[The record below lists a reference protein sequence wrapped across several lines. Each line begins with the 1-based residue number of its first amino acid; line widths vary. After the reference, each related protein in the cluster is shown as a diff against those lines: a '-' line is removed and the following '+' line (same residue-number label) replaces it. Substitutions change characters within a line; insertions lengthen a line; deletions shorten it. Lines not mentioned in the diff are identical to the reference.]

1 MVLEVL
7 RQETAPCPARCERLP
22 GEPHD
27 SMQARRHTRNHA
39 GIPAGEGEADSVYV
53 GERETGAC
61 TLVSTRSSTP
71 AHSPGSRSNHTRPTP
86 TCASPATH
94 HNTKHYS
101 AHPSQH
107 QALISQALISPTQ
120 FPLHAQILKQTRTTD
135 ARTYTCTLKRFTPVL
150 PVHT

>member
-1 MVLEVL
+1 M
-7 RQETAPCPARCERLP
+7 
-22 GEPHD
+22 
-27 SMQARRHTRNHA
+27 
-39 GIPAGEGEADSVYV
+39 YV

-107 QALISQALISPTQ
+107 QALISQAPISPTQ
-120 FPLHAQILKQTRTTD
+120 FPLHAQILFTPLSGSSQKRLPKVVRTVRAPRARTLHAARSLTQTRTTD
-135 ARTYTCTLKRFTPVL
+135 ARTYTCTLKRDTPVL